1 MEGCLE
7 STRPYR
13 ATLTPARPP
22 DTEVSRWTAWNQ
34 LNALHSNIAL
44 ALAPH
49 TCLVWETSFKT
60 HTDTIHST
68 GVIRPTATP
77 FTGSQWYCSTGYSWL
92 QALHSRR
99 PNPLLAK
106 PIGRNRSTL
115 RATNSVV
122 SQTQTRIVGRPLV
135 NQPISPHRGGTYL
148 WGFTLE
154 THMSKLR

>member
-13 ATLTPARPP
+13 ATMTPARPP

-68 GVIRPTATP
+68 GVIHPAATP
-77 FTGSQWYCSTGYSWL
+77 FTGSQWHCSTGHTGL

-115 RATNSVV
+115 RATKQCRFSNANPHSRKV
-122 SQTQTRIVGRPLV
+122 SGQPTKFTTPGWHLPLG
-135 NQPISPHRGGTYL
+135 IH
-148 WGFTLE
+148 F
-154 THMSKLR
+154 